1 VTTAERLE
9 TGDRIELEALTY
21 EALVAVQR
29 VFDSYVVFPG
39 VEARDA
45 VALWVLH
52 TWVFREFETTPRLS
66 VRSSEYGSGKSLV
79 LELISEIALNP
90 LMAINLTPGV
100 MWRMLDGGDVT
111 ILYDEVDTIFG
122 KRGSSTAYQERR
134 AIINA
139 GHRANGKVPRCVGS
153 EDVKNFNVFAPMAL
167 AGVGRLPESIAS
179 RSVEV
184 VMRRRRAGDR
194 EIKPFRL
201 KFARDALGR
210 AKRLCERWAD
220 KAAFELRLSM
230 PELPE
235 CIDNRK
241 ADVWE
246 PLIAIADLAGS
257 EWALRAR
264 EAAVV
269 LTKEADEEPASVGVQ
284 LLTHLWSIFADHESR
299 WTHELLGGLHSMEEG
314 PWTSRNMTPR
324 TLARV
329 LGEYGIE
336 PVMIRRGD
344 RTARGYYRDDFTQPW
359 SWYVDSEGV
368 TDVTDTVGVES

>member
-1 VTTAERLE
+1 MTTTEHLE
-9 TGDRIELEALTY
+9 VHEPTQLEALTY
-21 EALVAVQR
+21 EALTAVQH
-29 VFDSYVVFPG
+29 VFDTYVTFPSE
-39 VEARDA
+39 EARDA
-45 VALWVLH
+45 VTLWTLH
-52 TWVFREFETTPRLS
+52 TWVYREFETTPRLS
-66 VRSSEYGSGKSLV
+66 VRSTEYGSGKSLV
-79 LELISEIALNP
+79 LEIISEIALNP

-100 MWRMLDGGDVT
+100 MWRTLDGGNVT

-122 KRGSSTAYQERR
+122 KRGSSTSHQERR

-153 EDVKNFNVFAPMAL
+153 EDVKHFNVFAPMAL
-167 AGVGRLPESIAS
+167 AGVGRLPESIAT

-184 VMRRRRAGDR
+184 VMRRRRSGDP

-201 KFARDALGR
+201 KFARDTLNR

-230 PELPE
+230 PELPDS
-235 CIDNRK
+235 IDNRK

-246 PLIAIADLAGS
+246 PLIAIADLGGS
-257 EWALRAR
+257 EWASRAR

-269 LTKEADEEPASVGVQ
+269 LTKEANEEPPSIGVQ
-284 LLTHLWSIFADHESR
+284 LLTHLRSVFADHESR
-299 WTHELLGGLHSMEEG
+299 WTHELLGELHSMEDG
-314 PWTSRNMTPR
+314 PWTPRNMTPR

-344 RTARGYYRDDFTQPW
+344 RTARGYYRDDFVQPW
-359 SWYVDSEGV
+359 SWYVDNEM
-368 TDVTDTVGVES
+368 